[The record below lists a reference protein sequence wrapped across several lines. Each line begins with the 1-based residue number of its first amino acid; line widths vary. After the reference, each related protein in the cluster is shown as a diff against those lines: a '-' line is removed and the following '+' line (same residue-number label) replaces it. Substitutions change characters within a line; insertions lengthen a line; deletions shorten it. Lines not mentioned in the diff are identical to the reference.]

1 MTTLKN
7 KIHSLADTFANEILA
22 AIRGAS
28 LEEILD
34 GGSGGGARRGRPAG
48 GGGAA
53 AASAPATG
61 KGRRGG
67 RRMRRSSA
75 DIAPV
80 IDRIVSKL
88 KEHKAGLRS
97 EQLQKVL
104 GIPKREIVRPIN
116 EALAA
121 KKITKKGEKRSTTYF
136 AR

>member
-7 KIHSLADTFANEILA
+7 KIHALADTFASEVLA

-28 LEEILD
+28 LQEILEGG
-34 GGSGGGARRGRPAG
+34 GGSARSAGRPAKATG
-48 GGGAA
+48 SDGGAHPA
-53 AASAPATG
+53 AA
-61 KGRRGG
+61 KGRRG
-67 RRMRRSSA
+67 RLARRSSA

-80 IDRIVSKL
+80 IERIVAKL
-88 KEHKAGLRS
+88 KEHKGGLRS

-104 GIPKREIVRPIN
+104 HLTKREIVRPIA
-116 EALAA
+116 EALAG